1 MPNEPGVR
9 QPGALL
15 LAQSAECAVW
25 QFRNESGDGT
35 MTVYSVFPGVAL
47 NYNDFH
53 MTYFDSGF
61 VSEGGC
67 WRSIIAVRGGW
78 NMRRMKTPWRI

>member
-1 MPNEPGVR
+1 MPNEPVAL

-61 VSEGGC
+61 VSEGAAGG
-67 WRSIIAVRGGW
+67 RSLPRGADG
-78 NMRRMKTPWRI
+78 ICGE

>member
-1 MPNEPGVR
+1 MPNEPGAR

-35 MTVYSVFPGVAL
+35 MTVYSVFPGVAVKS
-47 NYNDFH
+47 NDFH

-61 VSEGGC
+61 VSEGGAAGG
-67 WRSIIAVRGGW
+67 RSLPRGADG
-78 NMRRMKTPWRI
+78 ICGE